1 MFRKLSRSF
10 QIRLLVS
17 FALIILI
24 FIPGAGYFSYLQ
36 ARNATEKQIQ
46 RNAISTA
53 VQISERIRTFLSQY
67 MYNANL
73 IKAFFENHLISVDK
87 QKDMINYFYLLKGD
101 HPEFVNIYYADRH
114 GYFTMVPP
122 QSPEIHKIFNPCSR
136 PWYKGAVAAK
146 GLHWTNVYLFASTQK
161 PGITISIP
169 IFDDKKMVRGVCG
182 IDIDLSTFSRFLK
195 NINKEKKGCA
205 YIIENRHGRVIAHP
219 DFIQLPWNPE
229 HVQLLSTCLGE
240 LKSAKKQFGSTTFHG
255 EDFFT
260 AYTDFPD
267 NDWTVGVTLP
277 MTEFLTHIQNIKTAT
292 VTLVF
297 IGMLLSALLSY
308 LLTLTITSPLKT
320 LKQGIER
327 VSKGD
332 LDYKVDI
339 SNLDIAEVLATS
351 LNDMANSLRKN
362 REKLKR
368 TYTELAEKEKMAALG
383 QMTAVIAHEI
393 KNPLGVI
400 LGSAEVVANSFRP
413 MPMREQA
420 AQFIIEEIERLKKTL
435 KAFLA
440 FAKPASPVF
449 VDTDIVQLLEETLAS
464 IEPLLNADGIKVQK
478 KISSERVI
486 CYTDKDQIRQVFWNI
501 LINAGQAMPNGGS
514 LNISAYYQFTGG
526 WAQLPVV
533 LNPSQILQAQA
544 GEMIITFSDNG
555 CGIQSEQIDT
565 IFEPFVSYR
574 NDGVGLGLSIVNQ
587 ILKLNCAQ
595 IHVKSKPDHGTTFTL
610 TFPCS
615 KQKSEK

>member
-1 MFRKLSRSF
+1 
-10 QIRLLVS
+10 
-17 FALIILI
+17 
-24 FIPGAGYFSYLQ
+24 
-36 ARNATEKQIQ
+36 
-46 RNAISTA
+46 
-53 VQISERIRTFLSQY
+53 
-67 MYNANL
+67 
-73 IKAFFENHLISVDK
+73 
-87 QKDMINYFYLLKGD
+87 
-101 HPEFVNIYYADRH
+101 
-114 GYFTMVPP
+114 
-122 QSPEIHKIFNPCSR
+122 
-136 PWYKGAVAAK
+136 
-146 GLHWTNVYLFASTQK
+146 
-161 PGITISIP
+161 
-169 IFDDKKMVRGVCG
+169 
-182 IDIDLSTFSRFLK
+182 
-195 NINKEKKGCA
+195 
-205 YIIENRHGRVIAHP
+205 
-219 DFIQLPWNPE
+219 
-229 HVQLLSTCLGE
+229 
-240 LKSAKKQFGSTTFHG
+240 
-255 EDFFT
+255 
-260 AYTDFPD
+260 
-267 NDWTVGVTLP
+267 
-277 MTEFLTHIQNIKTAT
+277 
-292 VTLVF
+292 
-297 IGMLLSALLSY
+297 
-308 LLTLTITSPLKT
+308 
-320 LKQGIER
+320 
-327 VSKGD
+327 
-332 LDYKVDI
+332 
-339 SNLDIAEVLATS
+339 
-351 LNDMANSLRKN
+351 
-362 REKLKR
+362 
-368 TYTELAEKEKMAALG
+368 MAALG

-595 IHVKSKPDHGTTFTL
+595 IHVKSKPDYGTTFTL